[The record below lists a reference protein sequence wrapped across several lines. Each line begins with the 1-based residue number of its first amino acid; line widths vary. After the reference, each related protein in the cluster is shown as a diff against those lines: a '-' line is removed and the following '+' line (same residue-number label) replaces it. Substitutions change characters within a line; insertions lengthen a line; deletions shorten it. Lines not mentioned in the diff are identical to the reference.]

1 MVRLFAAAGLVASL
15 SLLAAPGATSA
26 TPSSLTAAQIFQR
39 ADAAEGTL
47 APGAYKIVVQSE
59 SGGLKRLRTSYLN
72 GDDYVAREAGGPF
85 VTADGSYRGRD
96 WTQDENG
103 IVTFPS
109 GFQSREDAN
118 ARALAHPEDPRNRVS
133 VLGVDGTPALL
144 AVQLDPPDGDHEI
157 RYYDPQTYLLARD
170 VVDAKDGL
178 THVDV
183 YNDYRRVF
191 GRMRA
196 FRHRYSDG
204 RPENDYASY
213 ILSFDRAPLP
223 LPDMRPPASRS
234 LFTFS
239 SNAPIVLPARMTD
252 GRIVVRVTI
261 DGRGL
266 DFGVDTG
273 SSTMTINPD
282 VAHELGLVAYDK
294 TSSSLGGSYGVA
306 RTIVPEMRIGAARLT
321 NVAFSQIAVDDAT
334 SDTKIVGL
342 LGHDFFASGVFAI
355 DFKRQLLTVYP
366 PGTAPLADPALH
378 QVAIETD
385 DGVPR
390 VPVTIAGVA
399 GHLLLD
405 TGAGNTVVYRHLYD
419 QLPESTLQSG
429 TWSLQLVGGTVKAL
443 AYRVSDLTVGG
454 LAFRPADI
462 VVPQSAIGEIPGY
475 DGLLGRDLLHG
486 LTVYLD
492 YANDAAYFKQ
502 PA

>member
-1 MVRLFAAAGLVASL
+1 MVRFIASGLVALL
-15 SLLAAPGATSA
+15 SLVPAPGVAAS
-26 TPSSLTAAQIFQR
+26 TPSTLTAGQIFQR
-39 ADAAEGTL
+39 ADRAQGIL
-47 APGAYKIVVQSE
+47 APGAYKIVVRSV
-59 SGGLKRLRTSYLN
+59 SGGLERMRTSYLS
-72 GDDYVAREAGGPF
+72 GDDYVAREVGGPF
-85 VTADGSYRGRD
+85 VVADGSYHGRD

-103 IVTFPS
+103 IVSFPS
-109 GFQSREDAN
+109 GFQDRENAN
-118 ARALAHPEDPRNRVS
+118 ARALAHPEDPLNRVS
-133 VLGVDGTPALL
+133 VLGVTGIPAQL
-144 AVQLDPPDGDHEI
+144 AVQLDPPDGDREI

-178 THVDV
+178 THTDV
-183 YNDYRRVF
+183 YTDYRRVF

-204 RPENDYASY
+204 RPENDYVSY

-223 LPDMRPPASRS
+223 LPDMRPPAGRS

-261 DGRGL
+261 GGRGL

-273 SSTMTINPD
+273 SSAMTINPD
-282 VAHELGLVAYDK
+282 VARDLGLVAYDR
-294 TSSSLGGSYGVA
+294 TSSSLGGSFGVA

-342 LGHDFFASGVFAI
+342 LGHDFFASGVFAL
-355 DFKRQLLTVYP
+355 DFAHQRLTLYP

-378 QVAIETD
+378 GVTIDTD

-390 VPVTIAGVA
+390 IPVTIEGVA

-405 TGAGNTVVYRHLYD
+405 TGAGNTVVYQHLYD
-419 QLPESTLQSG
+419 QLPESTLQPG
-429 TWSLQLVGGTVKAL
+429 TWSLQFVGGTVKAT
-443 AYRVSDLTVGG
+443 AYRVTDLTVGG

-462 VVPQSAIGEIPGY
+462 VVPQSATGEIAGY
-475 DGLLGRDLLHG
+475 DGLLGRDLLRG
-486 LTVYLD
+486 LIVYLD
-492 YANDAAYFKQ
+492 YANDAAYLKRS
-502 PA
+502 A